1 MNETMCIF
9 CKIVAGDIPSKL
21 VAETEH
27 TIAFNDLFPRKPVHV
42 LVVPKN
48 HYANVA
54 ELAFENPAGLVDLV
68 QLASKVAEQL
78 TEGAYRLTFNT
89 GSAAGQSVF
98 HAHGHVTSTQPK
110 GKDE

>member
-1 MNETMCIF
+1 MNETNCIF
-9 CKIVAGDIPSKL
+9 CKIVAGDIPSQL
-21 VAETEH
+21 VAESEH

-68 QLASKVAEQL
+68 QLGAKVAEQL
-78 TEGAYRLTFNT
+78 TDGAYRLTFNT
-89 GSAAGQSVF
+89 GLAAGQTIF
-98 HAHGHVTSTQPK
+98 HAHGHVTSTKPK
-110 GKDE
+110 GEDE